1 MPFRTE
7 GLGVDAGLMS
17 FIQDTRRDTFR
28 TDCWHV
34 ATKVPVKSG
43 DRYDVSVDLT
53 EDENNVS
60 KLKICRVRSE
70 GNFVIEDGCK
80 NVVISDPCYILPD
93 KHWGE
98 FCSSLWSK
106 EQHGERKA
114 YPIFLDHHKT
124 KVAVSSSGYGDGY
137 YSCNIETDDEGNL
150 KEAYITFL
158 TEDGGDPD
166 ESEAPWNDDED
177 EIEDDE

>member
-43 DRYDVSVDLT
+43 DLYEVSVDLT
-53 EDENNVS
+53 EDEHDIS
-60 KLKICRVRSE
+60 KLKIRRVRNG

-80 NVVISDPCYILPD
+80 HVVISDPCYILPD
-93 KHWGE
+93 KTWGE
-98 FCSSLWSK
+98 FCSSLHSK
-106 EQHGERKA
+106 EQHGQRA
-114 YPIFLDHHKT
+114 YPIFIDHHKT
-124 KVAVSSSGYGDGY
+124 KVAVSSSNGDGY
-137 YSCNIETDDEGNL
+137 YSCNIETDDDGNL
-150 KEAYITFL
+150 KEAHITFL
-158 TEDGGDPD
+158 TEDDGDP
-166 ESEAPWNDDED
+166 EEVWNQGEDD
-177 EIEDDE
+177 IED